1 MKISYVK
8 HSTEMEGYDA
18 HRHSD
23 WEVVVAV
30 KGKMNVIAGDRTYDM
45 TVGDVLIIPPQTTH
59 LGKNGTGYVDLCINT
74 NLEGF
79 PADTYKIHDTDNG
92 ILSLLLM
99 IKRVLSEKEANYESI
114 ANKLLEALIEYLRR
128 HITNPHKYEFVYKI
142 KNAIYDNIS
151 NPDFDVSNEIKKI
164 GFNTDYFRRCFKEET
179 NMTPLEY
186 LTTLRIEEAK
196 ELLIRST
203 FHSVEEVSDRCGFND
218 CFYFSKV
225 FKKHTGFSPRDYRKK
240 YFK

>member
-8 HSTEMEGYDA
+8 HSAEMQSYDP
-18 HRHSD
+18 HMHSD
-23 WEVVVAV
+23 WEVVTAV
-30 KGKMNVIAGDRTYDM
+30 QGEMTVIAGERSFDM
-45 TVGDVLIIPPQTTH
+45 KAGDVLIIPPKTTH
-59 LGKNGTGYVDLCINT
+59 LGKNGIAYIDLCINT
-74 NLEGF
+74 NLDGF
-79 PADTYKIHDTDNG
+79 PSDTYRIHDTDGG
-92 ILSLLLM
+92 ILTLLLM

-142 KNAIYDNIS
+142 KNTIYDNIS
-151 NPDFDVSNEIKKI
+151 NPDFDVSEEIKKI

-186 LTTLRIEEAK
+186 LTSLRIGEAK

-203 FHSVEEVSDRCGFND
+203 FRSVEEVSDRCGFND

-225 FKKHTGFSPRDYRKK
+225 FKKRTGLSPRDYRKK
-240 YFK
+240 HFI